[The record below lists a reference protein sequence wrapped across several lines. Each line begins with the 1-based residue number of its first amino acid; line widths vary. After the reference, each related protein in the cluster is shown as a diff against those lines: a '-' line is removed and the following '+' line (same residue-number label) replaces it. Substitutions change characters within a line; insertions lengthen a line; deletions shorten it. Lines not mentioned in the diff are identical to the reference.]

1 MSGISE
7 DEKHTFEKNMRLV
20 TKEIDDLLSYFE
32 LKKDYRKIVIL
43 NSIKNKLDIIFL
55 EFEKLLRPR
64 DLEDLNNG

>member
-1 MSGISE
+1 MSGISKNG
-7 DEKHTFEKNMRLV
+7 KHTFEKNMRLV

-64 DLEDLNNG
+64 DLEDFKNG